1 MGKPVLAEYV
11 LRLAFVVWGT
21 NLNSNPTLIAIICAS
36 PKKFLVAFWLVDLC
50 GRAQIGRQ
58 QVCQQSFLP
67 VSSSGSRGRASSEG
81 SSIIQVGLPAAAA
94 SVELVLLSFK
104 GF

>member
-1 MGKPVLAEYV
+1 M
-11 LRLAFVVWGT
+11 VWET
-21 NLNSNPTLIAIICAS
+21 NLNANSILIAIICAS
-36 PKKFLVAFWLVDLC
+36 PKKILVVAFRLADLC

-81 SSIIQVGLPAAAA
+81 GSIIQVGLPAAAA
-94 SVELVLLSFK
+94 SVELVLLSYK
-104 GF
+104 GFCC